1 MLSIAGCGGGGST
14 RFRLMNAVPDEA
26 SLDVLLDNTSISS
39 DLAYG
44 TSTGYQSINSGS
56 HQVAIEPAGASNTLL
71 QQSISLASG
80 SDTTVIASNFSSNIA
95 NLVLTDD
102 NSATTSGDFKIRIV
116 NAAPGLGPADV
127 YIVAPATDLNTVSPT
142 VSNLAFG
149 AAAGYQSL
157 TAGSYEVVLTP
168 VGEKFAAVDTG
179 SLTFAAGQVRTFV
192 GLNSP
197 SGFTDTILQDVN

>member
-1 MLSIAGCGGGGST
+1 
-14 RFRLMNAVPDEA
+14 MNAVPDEA